1 MKQGAED
8 ARWTADAPAKVN
20 LSLRVAGRRGDGFHE
35 IETLIVALPGLADR
49 VTIEWGAGG
58 GGLVCAC
65 DAPDVPCGEDNLAVR
80 AVRAFEQAAGVRVD
94 ATLRLAKRI
103 PAGAGL
109 GGGSSDAAA
118 VLRLLERRFAGGGPV
133 ACGEL
138 AARLGSD
145 VPFFLGGGAAWCRG
159 RGERVEPAAGVA
171 SLRLLL
177 LKPWFGVA
185 TADAYRRWRD
195 AAPLPGVGFGPQWC
209 AAGEL
214 VNDLERPVFA
224 KHLFLAQLK
233 EWLRARDGVEAA
245 LMSGSGSTVFA
256 VLREGA
262 DGGEIA
268 AAARRELDPG
278 LWWWSGWSAS
288 GEWRVTSDE

>member
-1 MKQGAED
+1 MKQRGED
-8 ARWTADAPAKVN
+8 ARWAAEAPAKVN
-20 LSLRVAGRRGDGFHE
+20 LSLRVLGRRGDGFHE
-35 IETLIVALPGLADR
+35 IETLMVALPGLADR

-58 GGLVCAC
+58 GGLVFEC

-118 VLRLLERRFAGGGPV
+118 VLRLLERRFGGGGPV

-159 RGERVEPAAGVA
+159 RGERVGPAAGVP

-185 TADAYRRWRD
+185 TADAYRRWGD
-195 AAPLPGVGFGPQWC
+195 AVPLPGVGFGPQRC
-209 AAGEL
+209 VAGEL

-224 KHLFLAQLK
+224 KHLFLAELK
-233 EWLRARDGVEAA
+233 EWLRERDGVEAA

-262 DGGEIA
+262 DGGETA

-278 LWWWSGWSAS
+278 LWWWSGATAG
-288 GEWRVTSDE
+288 GE